1 MDHALLTFAMD
12 DAWDYLH
19 RLLVGLSDHEFF
31 WEPVPNCWR
40 IRESA
45 PGTWGYDYQIP
56 PPQPAPLT
64 TIGWRLVHIAAC
76 KIMYFEYAFGPGKLT
91 FPELV
96 IPHTAADA
104 VTWLEQGHALL
115 TDALAQ
121 CTSSTLE
128 QPARTN
134 WGELLPTWRIFWILI
149 SHDIQHGAEIG
160 CLRDL
165 YRLKQSPN
173 ESAKLHRK

>member
-1 MDHALLTFAMD
+1 
-12 DAWDYLH
+12 
-19 RLLVGLSDHEFF
+19 
-31 WEPVPNCWR
+31 
-40 IRESA
+40 
-45 PGTWGYDYQIP
+45 
-56 PPQPAPLT
+56 
-64 TIGWRLVHIAAC
+64 
-76 KIMYFEYAFGPGKLT
+76 MYYEYAFGQAKLT

-104 VTWLEQGHALL
+104 LAWLEHGQGLL
-115 TDALAQ
+115 VSALAQ
-121 CTSSTLE
+121 STSTSLA

-165 YRLKQSPN
+165 YRLQQAAAHAHSD
-173 ESAKLHRK
+173 EA

>member
-1 MDHALLTFAMD
+1 MEKNLEVRMNHAFLTFTMNES
-12 DAWDYLH
+12 WDNLQ
-19 RLLVGLSDHEFF
+19 RLLAGISDQEFF

-40 IRESA
+40 IYQAEH
-45 PGTWGYDYQIP
+45 GTWMYDYQIP
-56 PPQPAPLT
+56 QPQPSPLT
-64 TIGWRLVHIAAC
+64 TIGWRLVHIASC
-76 KIMYFEYAFGPGKLT
+76 KIMYYEYAFGPGKLT

-104 VTWLEQGHALL
+104 VRWLEHGHTLL
-115 TDALAQ
+115 TTALAQ
-121 CTSSTLE
+121 CTDSTLE

-134 WGELLPTWRIFWILI
+134 WGELLPTWRIFWIMI

-165 YRLKQSPN
+165 YRLKQP
-173 ESAKLHRK
+173 

>member
-1 MDHALLTFAMD
+1 MD

-19 RLLVGLSDHEFF
+19 RLLAGLSDHEFF

-91 FPELV
+91 FPDLV

-104 VTWLEQGHALL
+104 VTWLEYGHSLL
-115 TDALAQ
+115 TAALAQ
-121 CTSSTLE
+121 CTDATLE
-128 QPARTN
+128 QPAQTN

-165 YRLKQSPN
+165 YRLRLYARRRCPAQSRD
-173 ESAKLHRK
+173 HRRSP